1 MTPIVYAPPESR
13 RDRMSPTLCLLV
25 VASLVCVPWQ
35 SAKSQQTHGSPSSP
49 TPVKVADAVCAKCHQ
64 QIYEDYIDTPMANA
78 SGLAVN
84 GTIPGGFTDEISRVQ
99 FNVFKRD
106 GATWLSYDRPG
117 SSLDGQQKLAYFLGS
132 GAHARTY
139 LYSRNGYWFESPAV

>member
-1 MTPIVYAPPESR
+1 MSVSEGFPATPARRKESGRRVWPLSKPYWLLHSLQSGCRLGVPQEFMTPIVYAPPESR

-64 QIYEDYIDTPMANA
+64 QIYEDY
-78 SGLAVN
+78 
-84 GTIPGGFTDEISRVQ
+84 
-99 FNVFKRD
+99 
-106 GATWLSYDRPG
+106 
-117 SSLDGQQKLAYFLGS
+117 
-132 GAHARTY
+132 
-139 LYSRNGYWFESPAV
+139 